1 MYWWQSVETALEN
14 LGGRHIIFSAVGL
27 LSLTGVALAD
37 AETSVNNA
45 YKVCFVFDGI
55 SIITEPCDVS
65 GWGKSVNVR
74 IDTNAGEAR
83 LLCSTVVTKAREKGW
98 SFDAGWTLKVY
109 SPYSGDN
116 TIAYCAL

>member
-1 MYWWQSVETALEN
+1 M
-14 LGGRHIIFSAVGL
+14 GRHIIFSAVGL

-45 YKVCFVFDGI
+45 YKVCYIFEGTPI
-55 SIITEPCDVS
+55 MTEPCDVS

-74 IDTNAGEAR
+74 LDATASEAR
-83 LLCSTVVTKAREKGW
+83 ILCNHLVGLARKGGW
-98 SFDAGWTLKVY
+98 RFDAGWTLKIY

-116 TIAYCAL
+116 TTAYCALPG